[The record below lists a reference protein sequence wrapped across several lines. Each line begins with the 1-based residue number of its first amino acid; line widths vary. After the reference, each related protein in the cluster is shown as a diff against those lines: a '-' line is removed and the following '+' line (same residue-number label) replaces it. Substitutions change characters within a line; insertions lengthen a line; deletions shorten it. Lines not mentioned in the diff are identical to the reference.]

1 MTLIKEYKMIKT
13 LLAIYGA
20 FVIIC
25 TILTKKVKNEKNN
38 KLVNVVLKVA
48 KKFSTYKPATT
59 KQRKK

>member
-1 MTLIKEYKMIKT
+1 MIKT

-20 FVIIC
+20 VVIIC

-38 KLVNVVLKVA
+38 KLVDVVLKVA